1 MPTDGIGRCLADLVF
16 RPPRRVAMALA
27 EQRILV
33 SHSNTR
39 TRAGLRL
46 SMLIAAALLLAGCG
60 GSTATS
66 GQSSVPSVSSSADV
80 GTAAGSGTSGQPAAA
95 CPTEN
100 TRSFAKTRFATDL
113 GGAAFLT
120 KRYIYTPYRD
130 GKFRKGASGRT
141 IAVVK
146 AGVAA
151 ATSVKLLKNARD
163 NAQANP
169 TLCNTIA
176 APMSAAIASLG
187 GVTSAL
193 TGGDLSALSG
203 LGSALDNLRG
213 LAGKAGVTVP
223 EQQVGLNGS

>member
-1 MPTDGIGRCLADLVF
+1 MSSNKG
-16 RPPRRVAMALA
+16 
-27 EQRILV
+27 ILV
-33 SHSNTR
+33 SHHLVGR
-39 TRAGLRL
+39 TR
-46 SMLIAAALLLAGCG
+46 AALLLPLLIAAVLLVGCG
-60 GSTATS
+60 SNDTTGSS
-66 GQSSVPSVSSSADV
+66 QSAAAGVSSSAD
-80 GTAAGSGTSGQPAAA
+80 AGTSGQPAAG

-100 TRSFAKTRFATDL
+100 TRSFAKTRFVADL

-141 IAVVK
+141 LAVVK

-151 ATSVKLLKNARD
+151 ATSVKLLKNAQE

-169 TLCNTIA
+169 TLCKTIA

-187 GVTSAL
+187 GVTAAL
-193 TGGDLSALSG
+193 TGGDLTALSG

-213 LAGKAGVTVP
+213 LAGRSGVDVP
-223 EQQVGLNGS
+223 EQPVGLNGT

>member
-1 MPTDGIGRCLADLVF
+1 MRHHLIG
-16 RPPRRVAMALA
+16 
-27 EQRILV
+27 
-33 SHSNTR
+33 R
-39 TRAGLRL
+39 TRAALL
-46 SMLIAAALLLAGCG
+46 LPLLIAAALLVGCG
-60 GSTATS
+60 GDDTAGPS
-66 GQSSVPSVSSSADV
+66 QSAAAGVSSSPV
-80 GTAAGSGTSGQPAAA
+80 AGASGQPAAG

-100 TRSFAKTRFATDL
+100 TRSFAKTRFVADL

-141 IAVVK
+141 LAVVK

-151 ATSVKLLKNARD
+151 ATSVKLLKNAQA

-169 TLCNTIA
+169 TLCTTIA
-176 APMSAAIASLG
+176 APLSAAIASLG

-193 TGGDLSALSG
+193 TSGNLAALGG

-213 LAGKAGVTVP
+213 LAGKVGVDVP